1 MSFLTNK
8 PGSYKLNNPFV
19 VALLIFSAVLLGY
32 IIAKG
37 GIMTALVLL
46 SLPPMLIYFNRFFI
60 FPRLGLI
67 TVLIL
72 AFIAIGLTRYI
83 QNVPLG
89 LGIDFFLVITYVA
102 IFFKFFNEKLDL
114 DSIKPLKN
122 NLVLLSLIW
131 FLYSIGELANPQTLS
146 RTAWF
151 YAMRGMSLYMLL
163 SIPLVFLLFN
173 KKKDLM
179 LFLYIWGIFSIL
191 SSLKAFQQMNF
202 GPDSYEQFWLDK
214 GGAITHFIMG
224 KLRAWGFYSDA
235 GQFGAAQA
243 HAGVL
248 GTILFIHLK
257 DPKKKI
263 FFLIVALAGYYGM
276 MVSGTRGAIIIPGA
290 GLAFYLIHRKNLF
303 AISIGGLILFFFFAF
318 FKFTT
323 IGGSNQYIRRMRT
336 AFSPTN
342 DASLQVRLKNR
353 TLLSIYLAD
362 KPFGGGIGSAGDW
375 GKRFSPQGFLAQV
388 ATDSWYVQIWAE
400 QGIVGLI
407 LHLAITLFIVLKGS
421 YILMFRI
428 RDPELFGILSAFV
441 CGIVGI
447 MCASYGNGVYGQLPT
462 GIIIYI
468 SMAYIFIGPKLDE
481 EFMKIKA
488 EKNKIGI

>member
-1 MSFLTNK
+1 MSFMTNK
-8 PGSYKLNNPFV
+8 PGSYKLNDPFV
-19 VALLIFSAVLLGY
+19 VALLIFSAILLGY
-32 IIAKG
+32 IIATG
-37 GIMTALVLL
+37 GIMSALVLL
-46 SLPPMLIYFNRFFI
+46 SLPPMLIFFNRFFL
-60 FPRLGLI
+60 FPRVGLI

-83 QNVPLG
+83 RNIPLG
-89 LGIDFFLVITYVA
+89 LGIDFFLVITYIA

-131 FLYSIGELANPQTLS
+131 FLYSVGELANPQAIS

-163 SIPLVFLLFN
+163 LIPLVFLVFN
-173 KKKDLM
+173 RSKDLM

-202 GPDSYEQFWLDK
+202 GPDSFEQFWLDT
-214 GGAITHFIMG
+214 GGAVTHLLLG
-224 KLRAWGFYSDA
+224 ELRAWGFYSDA

-263 FFLIVALAGYYGM
+263 FFLIVALTGYYGM
-276 MVSGTRGAIIIPGA
+276 MVSGTRGAIIVPGA

-303 AISIGGLILFFFFAF
+303 VIILGSLILFFFYAF
-318 FKFTT
+318 FRYTT
-323 IGGSNQYIRRMRT
+323 IGESNQYVRRMRT
-336 AFSPTN
+336 AFFPQDN
-342 DASLQVRLKNR
+342 ASLQVRLQNR
-353 TLLSIYLAD
+353 ALLSTYLAD

-375 GKRFSPQGFLAQV
+375 GKRFSPQGFLSQV

-407 LHLAITLFIVLKGS
+407 LHLAITFFIVLKGS
-421 YILMFRI
+421 YILMYRI
-428 RDPELFGILSAFV
+428 RDPELFGILSACI

-447 MCASYGNGVYGQLPT
+447 MGASYGNGVFGQLPT

-468 SMAYIFIGPKLDE
+468 SMAYIFLGPKLDE
-481 EFMKIKA
+481 EFIKIKSL
-488 EKNKIGI
+488 KGKIGI